1 LTSRNWVRLFFSTL
15 IVGGFTTG
23 ILGFLIRWNEFQS
36 NFINFNIASILSTF
50 IWLVGVGL
58 IFSVISQVGYFA
70 YLTIHQFGLGIF
82 RSLWNAVQV
91 ILVLFA
97 LFDLVYFR
105 YERFAKHNE
114 SLMPYIGLA
123 AFILI
128 VGLVVAYFK
137 SKQSKKSTFISAL
150 FFMVVVTIVEWVPV
164 LRVNEESW
172 IFLMIYPL
180 IICNAYQILI
190 LPKFLKRSEEER
202 EQAKQRL
209 EESKTVKEN
218 KRKTRG

>member
-1 LTSRNWVRLFFSTL
+1 MTSRNWVRLFFSTL
-15 IVGGFTTG
+15 FVGGLTTG
-23 ILGFLIRWNEFQS
+23 ILGFVIRWSEFQKY
-36 NFINFNIASILSTF
+36 FVHLNITSILSTF

-58 IFSVISQVGYFA
+58 IFSVISQVGFFA

-91 ILVLFA
+91 VLILFA

-105 YERFAKHNE
+105 FERFAKH
-114 SLMPYIGLA
+114 SDSIMPYIGLA
-123 AFILI
+123 IFILI
-128 VGLVVAYFK
+128 AGLVIAFFK
-137 SKQSKKSTFISAL
+137 AKQSQKNTFISAL

-180 IICNAYQILI
+180 IFCNAYQILV
-190 LPKFLKRSEEER
+190 LPKYLKKSEAER
-202 EQAKQRL
+202 EQAKQRMEARKAIKAKKH
-209 EESKTVKEN
+209 EEK
-218 KRKTRG
+218 

>member
-1 LTSRNWVRLFFSTL
+1 MTSRNWVRLFFSTL
-15 IVGGFTTG
+15 IVGGLTTG
-23 ILGFLIRWNEFQS
+23 ILGFVIRWSEFQEY
-36 NFINFNIASILSTF
+36 FIEFNISSILSTF
-50 IWLVGVGL
+50 VWLVGVGF

-82 RSLWNAVQV
+82 RSLWNPVQV
-91 ILVLFA
+91 VLILFA

-105 YERFAKHNE
+105 FERFAKSSE
-114 SLMPYIGLA
+114 SIMPYIGLA
-123 AFILI
+123 VFILV

-137 SKQSKKSTFISAL
+137 AKQTHKNTFISAL

-164 LRVNEESW
+164 LRVNEKSW

-190 LPKFLKRSEEER
+190 LPKYLKRSEAER
-202 EQAKQRL
+202 EQARKRM
-209 EESKTVKEN
+209 EVRKAEKE
-218 KRKTRG
+218 KKHEKK